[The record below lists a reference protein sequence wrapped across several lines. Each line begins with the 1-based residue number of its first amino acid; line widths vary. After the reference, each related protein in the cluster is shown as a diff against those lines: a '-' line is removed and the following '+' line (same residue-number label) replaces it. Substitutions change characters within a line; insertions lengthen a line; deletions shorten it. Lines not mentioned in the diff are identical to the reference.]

1 MNPLFMNAAR
11 AGAFAASIVM
21 GQPITFTLRDGRVLT
36 IHSVFRPR
44 SERVTIDDSGSE
56 IVTKAPALSIQ
67 RSALIAAGVSDRG
80 IEKEIVGATFEIDGL
95 AYVVQ
100 DPEDDETMFLR
111 AWPVLKPS
119 AGYDGKYSRPAAK
132 RV

>member
-11 AGAFAASIVM
+11 AGAFATAMVM
-21 GQPITFTLRDGRVLT
+21 GQPIAFTLRDGRVLT

-44 SERVTIDDSGSE
+44 SERVTIDDSGAE
-56 IVTKAPALSIQ
+56 IVTKVPALSIQ
-67 RSALIAAGVSDRG
+67 RSALIAAGVSDHG
-80 IEKEIVGATFEIDGL
+80 MEKEIVGASFEIGGR

-111 AWPVLKPS
+111 AWPVLKPT
-119 AGYDGKYSRPAAK
+119 AGYDGKYSRPAVDRA
-132 RV
+132 